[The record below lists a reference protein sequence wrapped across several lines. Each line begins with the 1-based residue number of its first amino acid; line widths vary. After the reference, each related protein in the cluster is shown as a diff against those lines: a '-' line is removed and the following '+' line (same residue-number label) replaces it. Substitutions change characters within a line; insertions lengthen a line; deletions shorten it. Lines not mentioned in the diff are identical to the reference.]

1 MEWSEGNLHRQ
12 VSDLGPGK
20 RTVSSR
26 NVFLACVSL
35 LRIWIYATRVDR
47 SGLEQTC
54 IQKRGS
60 ISHEA
65 VEANRK
71 REKVINQ
78 RENNLE
84 AERAKL
90 VEELELL
97 EEEAGVVS
105 FEVVSFFSS

>member
-1 MEWSEGNLHRQ
+1 M
-12 VSDLGPGK
+12 
-20 RTVSSR
+20 
-26 NVFLACVSL
+26 
-35 LRIWIYATRVDR
+35 
-47 SGLEQTC
+47 EQTC

-97 EEEAGVVS
+97 EEGAGVVS